1 MGRDFAFL
9 FMEGARSM
17 GFAARFV
24 TGYLHDPAADR
35 ACVNTLCHANDL
47 CESACR
53 LWVRFGL
60 YRHRTGTSVPGG
72 KADEISTKTDT
83 GTHAA

>member
-17 GFAARFV
+17 GFRARFV
-24 TGYLHDPAADR
+24 TGYLHDPAAERACVER

-53 LWVRFGL
+53 LWVQ
-60 YRHRTGTSVPGG
+60 
-72 KADEISTKTDT
+72 AM
-83 GTHAA
+83 

>member
-1 MGRDFAFL
+1 MCGDFAFL
-9 FMEGARSM
+9 FMERARSM

-53 LWVRFGL
+53 LWGNL
-60 YRHRTGTSVPGG
+60 RHSRRLPGRSEAGG
-72 KADEISTKTDT
+72 KPA
-83 GTHAA
+83 

>member
-1 MGRDFAFL
+1 MRRDSAFL

-47 CESACR
+47 CESACL
-53 LWVRFGL
+53 LWVQA
-60 YRHRTGTSVPGG
+60 V
-72 KADEISTKTDT
+72 
-83 GTHAA
+83 